1 MAKRSIERRRTARQA
16 PGLAVARAASRIPAD
31 LSLALLDCFVVF
43 TVYTVL
49 LVLRFDLEVP
59 PEYWD
64 RFLVFLPVAMV
75 VHLVANRVW
84 RTYGHMWEHA
94 SIEEARRLLLAG
106 LSVEIAL
113 LGIFVWPTRYR
124 LPLSVLLV
132 GPVLSVMVM
141 GATRFQSRLF
151 AFRRSR
157 ERGPGLRIAVV
168 GAGAGGAAAVREMRR
183 NQQLGLIPVA
193 VIDDDIKIRGRSL
206 SGVPIIGGI
215 DELERVVLDLEVHQ
229 VLLAISR
236 AEPTVAERVAAG
248 ASAAGV
254 PVKVVPRIAELVRGR
269 ASLRDVRDLRI
280 DDLLGREQVE
290 IHFEMVRALL
300 AGRRVLVT
308 GGGGSIGAE
317 IARQVASFE
326 PAELVVLD
334 HDETHLHDAAQGL
347 PATTRQVLADIR
359 DRGGLHKI
367 FDDLRPDIVFHAAA
381 YKHVPILEAHACE
394 AADTNVLGTVNVV
407 DAAVRSGAERLV
419 SISTDKAAGPSSV
432 MGASKWLAEQVVLL
446 RTPPGRRFCAVRF
459 GNVLGSR
466 GSVIP
471 TFQRQIAAGG
481 PVTVTDARMTRYFMS
496 TREAVSLV
504 LQAAASEDRGVLMLE
519 MGKPVNILALAE
531 DMIRLCGHEVHE
543 IGIEFTGPRPG
554 EVLVEEMSGPGEDIE
569 RTAHP
574 AIVSVRPVELTEDEL
589 QEALR
594 DLADAVARG
603 DHDRARSGLRAVT
616 SIAARPEFGAPRPDE
631 LFLPI
636 DERAG
641 SAAFPLE

>member
-1 MAKRSIERRRTARQA
+1 M
-16 PGLAVARAASRIPAD
+16 
-31 LSLALLDCFVVF
+31 
-43 TVYTVL
+43 
-49 LVLRFDLEVP
+49 
-59 PEYWD
+59 
-64 RFLVFLPVAMV
+64 
-75 VHLVANRVW
+75 
-84 RTYGHMWEHA
+84 
-94 SIEEARRLLLAG
+94 
-106 LSVEIAL
+106 
-113 LGIFVWPTRYR
+113 
-124 LPLSVLLV
+124 SVLLV
-132 GPVLSVMVM
+132 GPLLATIVM
-141 GATRFQSRLF
+141 GALRFQSRLF
-151 AFRRSR
+151 AFRRAR
-157 ERGPGLRIAVV
+157 ERGPGLRVAVV

-183 NQQLGLIPVA
+183 NNPLGLIPVA

-215 DELERVVLDLEVHQ
+215 DELDRIVRDLEVHQ
-229 VLLAISR
+229 VLFAISR
-236 AEPTVAERVAAG
+236 AEPEVAERVAAG

-254 PVKVVPRIAELVRGR
+254 PVKVVPRLADLVRGR

-290 IHFEMVRALL
+290 IDFEMVKALL

-317 IARQVASFE
+317 IARQVATFE
-326 PAELVVLD
+326 PAELVILD

-347 PATTRQVLADIR
+347 PAATRQVLADIR
-359 DRGGLHKI
+359 DRVVLRQI

-381 YKHVPILEAHACE
+381 YKHVPILETHACE

-407 DAAVRSGAERLV
+407 DAAVRCGAERLV
-419 SISTDKAAGPSSV
+419 SISTDKAAGPTSV

-446 RTPPGRRFCAVRF
+446 GTPPGRRFCAVRF

-519 MGKPVNILALAE
+519 MGKPVNILKLAE

-543 IGIEFTGPRPG
+543 IGIEFTGARPG
-554 EVLVEEMSGPGEDIE
+554 EVFVEEMSGPGEDIE

-574 AIVSVRPVELTEDEL
+574 AIVAVRPVELPSEELEDV
-589 QEALR
+589 LR
-594 DLADAVARG
+594 DLGDAVVQG
-603 DHDRARSGLRAVT
+603 DHARARELLRTVTAVAAQ
-616 SIAARPEFGAPRPDE
+616 SKSPAPRSDRPLLALDERPGAARR
-631 LFLPI
+631 
-636 DERAG
+636 RR
-641 SAAFPLE
+641 

>member
-1 MAKRSIERRRTARQA
+1 VAKRTQQRRTARRA

-49 LVLRFDLEVP
+49 LVLRFDLDVP
-59 PEYWD
+59 TAYWD

-94 SIEEARRLLLAG
+94 SVEEARRLLLAG
-106 LSVEIAL
+106 LSAEVAL
-113 LGIFVWPTRYR
+113 LAIFVWPTRYR

-132 GPVLSVMVM
+132 GPLLATIVM
-141 GATRFQSRLF
+141 GALRFQSRLF
-151 AFRRSR
+151 AFRRAR
-157 ERGPGLRIAVV
+157 ERGPGLRVAVV

-183 NQQLGLIPVA
+183 SPHLGMIAVA
-193 VIDDDIKIRGRSL
+193 VIDDDIKIRGRTL

-215 DELERVVLDLEVHQ
+215 DELERIVRDVEVHQ

-236 AEPTVAERVAAG
+236 GQEVAERVAAG

-254 PVKVVPRIAELVRGR
+254 PVKVVPRLADLVRGR

-290 IHFEMVRALL
+290 VDFEMVKGLL

-317 IARQVASFE
+317 IARQVASFA
-326 PAELVVLD
+326 PADLVILD

-347 PATTRQVLADIR
+347 PATTRQVLADVR
-359 DRGGLHKI
+359 DAAVLQQI

-407 DAAVRSGAERLV
+407 DAAVHSGAERLV

-432 MGASKWLAEQVVLL
+432 MGASKWLAEQVVLQ

-543 IGIEFTGPRPG
+543 IGIEFTGARPG
-554 EVLVEEMSGPGEDIE
+554 EVLVEEMSGPGEEIE

-574 AIVSVRPVELTEDEL
+574 AIVAVRPVELPAADL
-589 QEALR
+589 DAALR
-594 DLADAVARG
+594 ELAVAVARG
-603 DHDRARSGLRAVT
+603 DHERAREGLRTVTAVA
-616 SIAARPEFGAPRPDE
+616 SRPESLAPQPVERMTFGDYTVSAPYP
-631 LFLPI
+631 P
-636 DERAG
+636 A
-641 SAAFPLE
+641 

>member
-1 MAKRSIERRRTARQA
+1 MSGAGRRDGHPASRLRGRQA
-16 PGLAVARAASRIPAD
+16 EFPPICPSRCSTASSCSRSTP
-31 LSLALLDCFVVF
+31 S
-43 TVYTVL
+43 L

-59 PEYWD
+59 SDYWD
-64 RFLVFLPVAMV
+64 RFLAFLPVAMV
-75 VHLVANRVW
+75 VHLVANRAW

-94 SIEEARRLLLAG
+94 SVEEARRLLLAG
-106 LSVEIAL
+106 LSSEVAL
-113 LGIFVWPTRYR
+113 LAIFVWPTRYR
-124 LPLSVLLV
+124 LPMSVLLV
-132 GPVLSVMVM
+132 GPVLATIVM

-151 AFRRSR
+151 AFRRAS
-157 ERGPGLRIAVV
+157 ERGPGLRVAVV
-168 GAGAGGAAAVREMRR
+168 GAGAGGAAAIREMRR
-183 NQQLGLIPVA
+183 NNPLGLIPVA

-215 DELERVVLDLEVHQ
+215 DELERIVRGLEVHQ
-229 VLLAISR
+229 VLFAISR
-236 AEPTVAERVAAG
+236 AEPEVAERVAAG

-254 PVKVVPRIAELVRGR
+254 PVKVVPRLADLVRGR

-290 IHFEMVRALL
+290 INFEMVRALL

-317 IARQVASFE
+317 IARQVASFA
-326 PAELVVLD
+326 PAELVILD

-347 PATTRQVLADIR
+347 PATTKQVLADIR
-359 DRGGLHKI
+359 DRIVLQQI
-367 FDDLRPDIVFHAAA
+367 FGDLRPDIVFHAAA
-381 YKHVPILEAHACE
+381 YKHVPILETHACE

-407 DAAVRSGAERLV
+407 DAAVHCGAERLV
-419 SISTDKAAGPSSV
+419 AISTDKAAGPISV

-504 LQAAASEDRGVLMLE
+504 LQAAASEDHGVLMLE
-519 MGKPVNILALAE
+519 MGKPVNILTLAE

-543 IGIEFTGPRPG
+543 IGIEFTGARPG
-554 EVLVEEMSGPGEDIE
+554 EVFVEEMSGPGEDVE

-574 AIVSVRPVELTEDEL
+574 AIVAVRPVELPQEELED
-589 QEALR
+589 ALR
-594 DLADAVARG
+594 DLTDAVTQG
-603 DHDRARSGLRAVT
+603 DHVRARTGLRAVT
-616 SIAARPEFGAPRPDE
+616 AVAAQPESLAPRWGKVFP
-631 LFLPI
+631 PI
-636 DERAG
+636 DKRAG
-641 SAAFPLE
+641 STPRRR

>member
-1 MAKRSIERRRTARQA
+1 MAKRSERRRTARRA

-31 LSLALLDCFVVF
+31 LSLALLDCFIVF

-49 LVLRFDLEVP
+49 LVLRFDLDVP
-59 PEYWD
+59 AAYWD

-75 VHLVANRVW
+75 VHLLANRVW

-94 SIEEARRLLLAG
+94 SVEEARRLLLAG
-106 LSVEIAL
+106 ASAEIAL
-113 LGIFVWPTRYR
+113 LAIFVWPSRYR
-124 LPLSVLLV
+124 LPLSVLLI
-132 GPVLSVMVM
+132 GPVLATIVM

-151 AFRRSR
+151 AFRRAR
-157 ERGPGLRIAVV
+157 ERGPGLRVAVV

-183 NQQLGLIPVA
+183 NAQLGMIAVA
-193 VIDDDIKIRGRSL
+193 VIDDDIRIRGRTL

-215 DELERVVLDLEVHQ
+215 DELDRIVRSLEVHQ

-236 AEPTVAERVAAG
+236 AEPEVAERVAAG

-254 PVKVVPRIAELVRGR
+254 PVKVVPRLADLVRGR

-290 IHFEMVRALL
+290 IDFDMVAALL

-317 IARQVASFE
+317 IARQVASFD
-326 PAELVVLD
+326 PAQLVILD

-347 PATTRQVLADIR
+347 PATTRQVLADVR
-359 DRGGLHKI
+359 DGNVLRQI
-367 FDDLRPDIVFHAAA
+367 FDELRPDIVFHAAA
-381 YKHVPILEAHACE
+381 YKHVPILETHACE
-394 AADTNVLGTVNVV
+394 AAETNVLGTVNVV
-407 DAAVRSGAERLV
+407 DAAVHCGAECLV

-519 MGKPVNILALAE
+519 MGKPVNILTLAE

-543 IGIEFTGPRPG
+543 IGIEFTGARPG
-554 EVLVEEMSGPGEDIE
+554 EVFVEEMSGPGEDIE

-574 AIVSVRPVELTEDEL
+574 AIVAVRPVELPEAGLE
-589 QEALR
+589 EALR
-594 DLADAVARG
+594 DLADAVGQG
-603 DHDRARSGLRAVT
+603 DHARARERLRAV
-616 SIAARPEFGAPRPDE
+616 SSVAARPAALSQRFPPR
-631 LFLPI
+631 
-636 DERAG
+636 
-641 SAAFPLE
+641 

>member
-1 MAKRSIERRRTARQA
+1 VAKRTQQRRTARRA

-43 TVYTVL
+43 TVYLAL

-59 PEYWD
+59 ADYWD
-64 RFLVFLPVAMV
+64 RFLVFLPVAML

-94 SIEEARRLLLAG
+94 SVEEARRLLLAG
-106 LSVEIAL
+106 LTAEIAL
-113 LGIFVWPTRYR
+113 LAIFVWPARYR
-124 LPLSVLLV
+124 LPLSVLLI
-132 GPVLSVMVM
+132 GPFLATIVM

-151 AFRRSR
+151 AFRRAR
-157 ERGPGLRIAVV
+157 ERGPGLRVAVV

-183 NQQLGLIPVA
+183 SPHLGMIAVA

-215 DELERVVLDLEVHQ
+215 DELERIVRDLEVHQ

-236 AEPTVAERVAAG
+236 GQEVAERVAAG

-254 PVKVVPRIAELVRGR
+254 PVKVVPRLADLVRGR

-290 IHFEMVRALL
+290 VDFEMVKGLL

-317 IARQVASFE
+317 IARQVASFA
-326 PAELVVLD
+326 PADLVILD
-334 HDETHLHDAAQGL
+334 HDETHLHDAAQAL

-359 DRGGLHKI
+359 DQAVLQQI

-394 AADTNVLGTVNVV
+394 AAETNVLGTVNVV

-432 MGASKWLAEQVVLL
+432 MGASKWLAEQVVLD

-496 TREAVSLV
+496 TGEAVSLV

-543 IGIEFTGPRPG
+543 IGIEFTGARPG

-574 AIVSVRPVELTEDEL
+574 AIVAVRPVELPADVL
-589 QEALR
+589 DEALR
-594 DLADAVARG
+594 DLADAVAQG
-603 DHDRARSGLRAVT
+603 DHERAREGLRTVTAV
-616 SIAARPEFGAPRPDE
+616 AARPESLAPRPGE
-631 LFLPI
+631 LLSLDNPI
-636 DERAG
+636 IGAP
-641 SAAFPLE
+641 FPPA

>member
-1 MAKRSIERRRTARQA
+1 MAKRNERRRTARRA
-16 PGLAVARAASRIPAD
+16 PGLAVARAASRVPAD

-43 TVYTVL
+43 AIYTVL
-49 LVLRFDLEVP
+49 LVLRFDLDVP
-59 PEYWD
+59 SDYWD

-75 VHLVANRVW
+75 VHLIANRVW

-94 SIEEARRLLLAG
+94 SVEEARRLLLAG
-106 LSVEIAL
+106 VSSEIAL
-113 LGIFVWPTRYR
+113 LAIFVWPTRYR

-132 GPVLSVMVM
+132 GPLLATIVM
-141 GATRFQSRLF
+141 GALRFQSRLF
-151 AFRRSR
+151 AFRRASD
-157 ERGPGLRIAVV
+157 RGPGLRVAVV
-168 GAGAGGAAAVREMRR
+168 GAGVGGAAAVREMRR
-183 NQQLGLIPVA
+183 NNPLGLIPVA

-215 DELERVVLDLEVHQ
+215 DELERIVRDLEVHQ
-229 VLLAISR
+229 VLFAISR
-236 AEPTVAERVAAG
+236 AEPEVAERVAAG

-254 PVKVVPRIAELVRGR
+254 PVKVVPRLADLVRGR

-290 IHFEMVRALL
+290 IDFEMVKALL

-317 IARQVASFE
+317 IARQVASFD
-326 PAELVVLD
+326 PAELVILD

-359 DRGGLHKI
+359 DRLVLQQI
-367 FDDLRPDIVFHAAA
+367 FADLRPDIIFHAAA
-381 YKHVPILEAHACE
+381 YKHVPILETHACE

-407 DAAVRSGAERLV
+407 DASVRCGAERLV
-419 SISTDKAAGPSSV
+419 SISTDKAASPSSV
-432 MGASKWLAEQVVLL
+432 MGASKWLAEQVVLF

-519 MGKPVNILALAE
+519 MGKPVNILTLAE

-543 IGIEFTGPRPG
+543 IGIEFTGARPG
-554 EVLVEEMSGPGEDIE
+554 EVFVEEMSGPGEDIE

-574 AIVSVRPVELTEDEL
+574 AIVAVRPVELPPEELEDVL
-589 QEALR
+589 SG
-594 DLADAVARG
+594 LADAVTHG
-603 DHDRARSGLRAVT
+603 DHARAREGLHTVTAV
-616 SIAARPEFGAPRPDE
+616 AAQSESQTPRSE
-631 LFLPI
+631 KLVLPI
-636 DERAG
+636 DQRG
-641 SAAFPLE
+641 SGRRRR